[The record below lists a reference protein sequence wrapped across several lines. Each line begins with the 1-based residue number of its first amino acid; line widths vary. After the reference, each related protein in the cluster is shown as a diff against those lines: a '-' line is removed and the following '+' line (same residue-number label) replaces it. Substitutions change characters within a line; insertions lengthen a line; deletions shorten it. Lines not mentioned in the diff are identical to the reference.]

1 MRARL
6 CTLALAAVVLGC
18 GDSSNPKS
26 IAGSYPLVSINGH
39 NVPTVAYQETG
50 YTLEVLSGNVV
61 INANGTFA
69 DTYTIRET
77 VDATVYPPETI
88 ACNGTWTR
96 SGNNLILQETATNVC
111 GDDASATWDGNNTI
125 TIDWASLGIPA
136 VHRR

>member
-18 GDSSNPKS
+18 GDSSSPKS
-26 IAGSYPLVSINGH
+26 IAGSYPLVSVDGH
-39 NVPTVAYQETG
+39 SVPTIAIQETG
-50 YTLEVLSGNVV
+50 YTLEVLSGNVT

-77 VDATVYPPETI
+77 LNATTFPPATI

-96 SGNNLILQETATNVC
+96 SGNDLILEETATNVC
-111 GDDASATWDGNNTI
+111 GDYGSATWDGNNTI
-125 TIDWASLGIPA
+125 TIDWQSLGVPV